1 VENRRIAGTS
11 QPGQIVHET
20 LSRETLHKSRAGGV
34 AQGEGPEFKPQ
45 YCNNKKK
52 IIKER
57 KKKPLWAQP
66 KALVPG
72 QPCHLLGQTPK
83 PFCAIVSPPMTG
95 NNNSTYLRKSRIV
108 VLKM

>member
-1 VENRRIAGTS
+1 MRPYLEKPFTKVGLVEWLKVKA
-11 QPGQIVHET
+11 
-20 LSRETLHKSRAGGV
+20 LSSNPSTATTT
-34 AQGEGPEFKPQ
+34 
-45 YCNNKKK
+45 KK